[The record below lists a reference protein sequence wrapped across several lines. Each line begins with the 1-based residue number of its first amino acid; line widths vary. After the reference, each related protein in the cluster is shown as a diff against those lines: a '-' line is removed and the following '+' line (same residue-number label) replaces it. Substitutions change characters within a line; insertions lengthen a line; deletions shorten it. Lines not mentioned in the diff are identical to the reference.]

1 MGYWQK
7 PEETAAVLRDGWL
20 YTGEIVFRTEL
31 PKTLIGKVLRR
42 QLAACVAESRSA
54 AVSET
59 TSGGPLP
66 QRPAH
71 PARTPDHEARRDRLS
86 NGEIAQRLVIS
97 PARRTD
103 RPTIRRSTEPRLVLA
118 PAMQQGLGAQLRQPF
133 PDERDLGRGSYETPP
148 SNALAR
154 SGPNLNRRARPRR
167 AGAEPQRPGRRVEFE
182 PGVAGVACGIPRATE
197 RPDRLDRPR
206 CADVRSTDD
215 QRHPGGRLRAR
226 HSPRSPDQPHKHRE
240 CAGPLH

>member
-71 PARTPDHEARRDRLS
+71 PAQRQIMRVVATASRT
-86 NGEIAQRLVIS
+86 
-97 PARRTD
+97 
-103 RPTIRRSTEPRLVLA
+103 
-118 PAMQQGLGAQLRQPF
+118 
-133 PDERDLGRGSYETPP
+133 
-148 SNALAR
+148 
-154 SGPNLNRRARPRR
+154 
-167 AGAEPQRPGRRVEFE
+167 
-182 PGVAGVACGIPRATE
+182 
-197 RPDRLDRPR
+197 
-206 CADVRSTDD
+206 VRS
-215 QRHPGGRLRAR
+215 PSAW
-226 HSPRSPDQPHKHRE
+226 
-240 CAGPLH
+240 